1 LKIVR
6 CDELCYNLTVQKAES
21 KVLLKKKRKRMSKA
35 KVAVPI
41 KKAVPAPQIKAKA
54 VIKKKDDDEAYTT
67 KCGKP

>member
-1 LKIVR
+1 
-6 CDELCYNLTVQKAES
+6 
-21 KVLLKKKRKRMSKA
+21 MSKA

-67 KCGKP
+67 KCGKPQKEKDPNAPKRPQSSYFLFMNDRRPQL